1 MDSAHTV
8 FTLPEWD
15 GRLLYIASAIA
26 IGKSS
31 HLLLRWYKYKYKYK
45 CKCKCKEKCKN
56 CWQLTTKNIAACWQ
70 LFAPAA
76 VSFVIIPPF
85 SIDNMRMW
93 IIMKKKILM
102 QILMDTFSRPGW
114 SLFFSGPSCNYEQRT
129 MRKRSPIIVLP
140 LFLEIFNINPLFL
153 LIVLSSAAQGS
164 SNIYL
169 DNAANGRNFL
179 ENVAEHIIVLFGRAH
194 HCYTLLCF
202 S

>member
-45 CKCKCKEKCKN
+45 CKCKCKDKCRN

-93 IIMKKKILM
+93 IIMKKKILL
-102 QILMDTFSRPGW
+102 QILMDTFSRAWLVFILLRTKLQLRTTNNEEKVTNHRPSPVLGNLQHQPAI
-114 SLFFSGPSCNYEQRT
+114 SINCLVQCGPRQ
-129 MRKRSPIIVLP
+129 L
-140 LFLEIFNINPLFL
+140 
-153 LIVLSSAAQGS
+153 
-164 SNIYL
+164 
-169 DNAANGRNFL
+169 
-179 ENVAEHIIVLFGRAH
+179 
-194 HCYTLLCF
+194 
-202 S
+202 